1 MLQNV
6 LAGLH
11 DARRDD
17 FEEKTLNQ
25 SYRFASYKQFSWW
38 LLGKEI
44 EEWYNLVFCGAYQ
57 ICFQNLIINVLYTE
71 GKKD

>member
-44 EEWYNLVFCGAYQ
+44 EE
-57 ICFQNLIINVLYTE
+57 
-71 GKKD
+71 

>member
-11 DARRDD
+11 DARQDD

-44 EEWYNLVFCGAYQ
+44 EE
-57 ICFQNLIINVLYTE
+57 
-71 GKKD
+71 